1 MKKTDL
7 TQGSILKG
15 LILMALPIMGTSF
28 LQMAYNLT
36 DMLWIGRLGSRA
48 VAAVGTAGFFPWLG
62 FAIIRLS
69 QIGAEVWVSQ
79 SVGKRDEVAARKY
92 ARSAVQ
98 MNFILAALFSLSII
112 AFRKGFIGFFNIN
125 DTWVNEQ
132 AIQYLVVVGS
142 AMIFQFSNQVFSGVF
157 NGSGDSRTPFLI
169 NTIGLVSNMILD
181 PLLIFGAFGLKGMGV
196 LGAAYAT
203 ASSQIVV
210 FIVFWIV
217 IKKQTRMLFH
227 FHIFKKP
234 DFDAMLDIFKTGFP
248 VGIQSGAFTIFAM
261 IIGRIIAG
269 WGPIPI
275 AVQKVGSQIEA
286 ISWMTASGFSTAL
299 GTFTGQNYGAKQWD
313 RIKKGYFAAMRIMS
327 LVGIFATV
335 LLIFGAEPLFRLF
348 IREPEAIEVGVVY
361 LQILGLSQLFMC
373 IEITTAG
380 AFNGLNRTLPPSFV
394 GIFFTGLRVPGAL
407 ILSSPLLLGL
417 EGVWWSISMTSVLKG
432 LVLFAWFMVLLMKS
446 KLTPDWNQPAQE
458 LCSDC

>member
-7 TQGSILKG
+7 TKGPILKG
-15 LILMALPIMGTSF
+15 LVLMALPIMGTSF

-36 DMLWIGRLGSRA
+36 DMIWIGRLGSRA

-79 SVGKRDEVAARKY
+79 SVGKRDEAGARKY

-98 MNFILAALFSLSII
+98 MNFILAALFTLFII
-112 AFRKGFIGFFNIN
+112 AFRDGLIGFFNIE

-132 AIQYLVVVGS
+132 AIAYLVIVAG
-142 AMIFQFSNQVFSGVF
+142 AMVFQFSNQVFSGVF
-157 NGSGDSRTPFLI
+157 NGSGDSRSPFLI
-169 NTIGLVSNMILD
+169 NTIGLVANMVLD
-181 PLLIFGAFGLKGMGV
+181 PLLIFGGFGIKAMGV
-196 LGAAYAT
+196 VGAAYAT
-203 ASSQIVV
+203 AASQILV
-210 FIVFWIV
+210 FIVFWFV
-217 IKKQTRMLFH
+217 IKRQTRELFH

-261 IIGRIIAG
+261 IIGRVIAT
-269 WGPIPI
+269 WGPVPI

-299 GTFTGQNYGAKQWD
+299 GSFTGQNYGAKQWE
-313 RIKKGYFAAMRIMS
+313 RIKQGYYVAMRIMTV
-327 LVGIFATV
+327 VGVFATL
-335 LLIFGAEPLFRLF
+335 LLIYGAEPLFKLF
-348 IREPEAIEVGVVY
+348 IQEPESVAVGVRY

-373 IEITTAG
+373 MEITTAG
-380 AFNGLNRTLPPSFV
+380 AFNGLNKTLPPSFV
-394 GIFFTGLRVPGAL
+394 SIFFTGLRVPGAIL
-407 ILSSPLLLGL
+407 LSSTALLGL
-417 EGVWWSISMTSVLKG
+417 EGVWWSISMTSVMKG
-432 LVLFAWFMVLLMKS
+432 IVLFVWFMALLMKS
-446 KLTPDWNQPAQE
+446 KLTEDWNQPVQE
-458 LCSDC
+458 LCCK